1 MIAQINLL
9 PDVKREY
16 LKAQQMKRMFIVVSV
31 VVTLAV
37 VASLVVLF
45 IFVKFGQPRHVKHL
59 QSDIDSS
66 VKQLKE
72 TKDAV
77 KIVTVQGVLE
87 QVPGLQDKE
96 PTTSRLFSYLGGF
109 TPQTVSYSEVKVDL
123 TANTLTLSGQSNSI
137 EQANVLAN
145 NLKSAKFSYKK
156 DDQKQSLVPF
166 KNIVFS
172 SLGKNEQADDGKT
185 VTFQLSFEFDALLFD
200 QSISEP
206 AIAVNGA
213 SEPLLL
219 PTDKPFSETSNT
231 TETTQ

>member
-1 MIAQINLL
+1 MSQINLL

-16 LKAQQMKRMFIVVSV
+16 LKAQQMKRAFTVVSV
-31 VVTLAV
+31 LITVAV
-37 VASLVVLF
+37 VSALILLF
-45 IFVKFGQPRHVKHL
+45 IFVQFGQPRHIKNV
-59 QSDIDSS
+59 QTDINASIS
-66 VKQLKE
+66 KLKP

-87 QVPGLQDKE
+87 QIPGLEDKE

-109 TPQTVSYSEVKVDL
+109 TPQGVSYAEVRLDL
-123 TANTLTLSGQSNSI
+123 AANTLTLSGQSTNL
-137 EQANVLAN
+137 EEANVLAN

-156 DDQKQSLVPF
+156 DDQKQIIPPF

-172 SLGKNEQADDGKT
+172 SLGKTEQSENGKN
-185 VTFQLSFEFDALLFD
+185 VSFQLSFEIDQLLFD

-206 AIAVNGA
+206 TITVNGA

-219 PTDKPFSETSNT
+219 PTDKPFNETSSAT
-231 TETTQ
+231 GVPQ

>member
-1 MIAQINLL
+1 MSQINLL

-16 LKAQQMKRMFIVVSV
+16 LKAQQMKRAFTVVSV
-31 VVTLAV
+31 LITVAV
-37 VASLVVLF
+37 VSALILLF
-45 IFVKFGQPRHVKHL
+45 IFVQFGQPRHIKNSISKL
-59 QSDIDSS
+59 
-66 VKQLKE
+66 KQ

-87 QVPGLQDKE
+87 QIPGLEDKE

-109 TPQTVSYSEVKVDL
+109 TPQGVSYAEVRLDL
-123 TANTLTLSGQSNSI
+123 AANTLTLSGQSTNL
-137 EQANVLAN
+137 EEANVLAN

-156 DDQKQSLVPF
+156 DDQKQIIPPF

-172 SLGKNEQADDGKT
+172 SLGKTEQSENGKN
-185 VTFQLSFEFDALLFD
+185 VSFQLSFEIDQLLFD

-206 AIAVNGA
+206 TITVNGA

-219 PTDKPFSETSNT
+219 PTDKPFNETSSAT
-231 TETTQ
+231 GVPQ